1 MEQLTF
7 TAFLNHLFGPTVT
20 ALLEALHVHPK
31 HPATPITNS
40 VAMEILV
47 VLLLTILFIA
57 VRMRLSVERPGA
69 LQHTME
75 GINGFIEGLAHEIIG
90 HHYQKYVPYLTVLA
104 IFILSCNLIGLVP
117 GLESPTAVPIV
128 PLGCALFTWFYYHYH
143 GVRENGPVGYLAHF
157 IGPQDKDIPIVLRIF
172 LPILM
177 FPIEA
182 FSHLARVMSLT
193 VRLFANM
200 FAGEMVTLV
209 FFSLIPLGIP
219 LVFEGLHIGVSVIQT
234 YIFVLLAAAY
244 LGEATSHA
252 H

>member
-20 ALLEALHVHPK
+20 ALLQALHVHPK

-90 HHYQKYVPYLTVLA
+90 HHSDRFVPYLTALGL
-104 IFILSCNLIGLVP
+104 FILSCNLIGLVP

-128 PLGCALFTWFYYHYH
+128 PLGCALLTWFYYHVA
-143 GVRENGPVGYLAHF
+143 GLRENGFGYVKHF
-157 IGPQDKDIPIVLRIF
+157 IGPQEGMPLVVRIG
-172 LPILM
+172 LPILI
-177 FPIEA
+177 FPIEI
-182 FSHLARVMSLT
+182 FSHLARVLSLT

-209 FFSLIPLGIP
+209 FFSLVPLGLPI
-219 LVFEGLHIGVSVIQT
+219 LFEGLHIGVSFIQT
-234 YIFVLLAAAY
+234 YIFVLLACVY
-244 LGEATSHA
+244 LGEAVA
-252 H
+252 HEH